1 MTRISMSV
9 LSTAGRAGLVAVACS
24 SLLFA
29 TGCSDKKKDKPA
41 SQTAAKVNK
50 EEITV
55 HQINYLLGQRPIP
68 PALAASASK
77 QALERLIDQELVIQQ
92 AAEQK
97 IDRDPQV
104 VQQVEAARRDII
116 ARAYVERIGAGATR
130 PTAEEVKR
138 YFDENPALF
147 KERRIYSFQELAIEA
162 TADQVADVRAKVQQA
177 KSPDDLSASLKA
189 ANYRF
194 NMAPTVKAAEQL
206 PLANLPAISKLKD
219 GEALINAA
227 PPGVQVLVLVESRS
241 QPVDEQRALPLVEQ
255 FLLNERKRK
264 AVEDNIKALRSTGK
278 IEYVGEFAGGPGA
291 AASAAPVDAPATTV
305 TPEPAAPAASLERGL
320 KGLK

>member
-55 HQINYLLGQRPIP
+55 HQINFLLGQRAIP
-68 PALAASASK
+68 PAMAASASK

-97 IDRDPQV
+97 LDRDPQV

-116 ARAYVERIGAGATR
+116 ARAYVERIGAGVTR
-130 PTAEEVKR
+130 PTVEEIKR

-162 TADQVADVRAKVQQA
+162 KPEQLADVRAKVQQA
-177 KSPDDLSASLKA
+177 KNPEELTAALKA

-194 NMAPTVKAAEQL
+194 SIAPTVKAAEQL
-206 PLANLPAISKLKD
+206 PLANLPAISKMKD

-227 PPGVQVLVLVESRS
+227 PPGAQVLVLVESRS

-264 AVEDNIKALRSTGK
+264 AVDDNLKALRSTGK
-278 IEYVGEFAGGPGA
+278 IEYVGEFAGGP
-291 AASAAPVDAPATTV
+291 DAPASG
-305 TPEPAAPAASLERGL
+305 TPADAPAAAEPAAAPASLERGI